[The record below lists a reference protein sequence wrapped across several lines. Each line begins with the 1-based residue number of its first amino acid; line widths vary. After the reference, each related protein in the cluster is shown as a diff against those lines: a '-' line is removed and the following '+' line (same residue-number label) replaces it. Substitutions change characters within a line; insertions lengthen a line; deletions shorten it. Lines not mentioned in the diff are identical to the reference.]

1 MSADNWASSTSLPS
15 TKVLTISDLQLKVI
29 FLAGQGLLKGLVDR
43 EADSLRLRPPGGVA
57 DQCSHARRIL
67 IDEWARK
74 IRSVAFRQSVAVV
87 QIDKPAWGQKIGDA
101 DNSRAAKQPAGTR
114 EVLGRA
120 RLIDDAAIDKC
131 KTDQAI
137 QPSAGL

>member
-29 FLAGQGLLKGLVDR
+29 FLAGQGPLKGLVDR

-74 IRSVAFRQSVAVV
+74 IRSVAFRQSVAVI
-87 QIDKPAWGQKIGDA
+87 QIDKPARGQKIGNA
-101 DNSRAAKQPAGTR
+101 DNRRSAEEPAGTR

-120 RLIDDAAIDKC
+120 GLIHDRAIDKG
-131 KTDQAI
+131 KADQAT
-137 QPSAGL
+137 QPGPGL